1 MFDNQ
6 SLHLPNIMLDKGKM
20 GKILKT
26 KTKMIRFVFLMLMI
40 ISLLTGACTSRK
52 SNLDRKNLIPEKDLI
67 SLLTD
72 IHIADGLLI
81 LPTINAWCS
90 NLDSIE
96 TYIQVIEKH
105 GYTKEIMDKTMNY
118 YFVNEPKKLNKIY
131 DHVLGILSEWE
142 SRIDKQ
148 AAVELARITNLWRGK
163 DFYSFPSVSGND
175 STMFSTT
182 LYIPGVYKLSFS
194 ATFFPDDQIFN
205 PETIAYTSSSDSLET
220 SKKRY
225 ITSIQYLKDG
235 RPHNYNLFFQVED
248 NVSHFKGWLIYF
260 EDRPDEILKHLQI
273 ENISLTF
280 SSSVVQ

>member
-1 MFDNQ
+1 M
-6 SLHLPNIMLDKGKM
+6 LHAGNMRN
-20 GKILKT
+20 ILKT
-26 KTKMIRFVFLMLMI
+26 KTKMISYTFFMLMI
-40 ISLLTGACTSRK
+40 ILLLTGACASRK
-52 SNLDRKNLIPEKDLI
+52 SKLDRKNLIPEKDLI

-72 IHIADGLLI
+72 IHIADGLLT

-90 NLDSIE
+90 NLDSIT

-105 GYTKEIMDKTMNY
+105 GYTKDRMDKTMNY

-131 DHVLGILSEWE
+131 DQVLGILSEME

-175 STMFSTT
+175 STAFSTT
-182 LYIPGVYKLSFS
+182 LYRPGVYKLSFS
-194 ATFFPDDQIFN
+194 ATIFPDDQIFN
-205 PETIAYTSSSDSLET
+205 PRTMAYASSSDSLET

-225 ITSIQYLKDG
+225 IPSIQYLKDG
-235 RPHNYNLFFQVED
+235 RPHNYNLFFQVEGKI
-248 NVSHFKGWLIYF
+248 SHLGGWLIYF
-260 EDRPDEILKHLQI
+260 EDQPDDILKHLQI